1 MTHTDPRAAALIA
14 HYETLTLAGLDALVD
29 LYAED
34 CRFKDP
40 FNEVSGR
47 AALRRVFAHM
57 FETVKS
63 PRFVV
68 HEALVEGEQCFLGWD
83 FHAGGLVIR
92 GASHLRF
99 DAAGLVVAHR
109 DYWDAAE
116 ELYEKLPL
124 LGALM
129 RWLKR
134 RLRRNRRTGRTR
146 PAGSQRQGLVL
157 SRSWQYLLVW
167 WLGSHAAPAK
177 RRGSNC
183 ERSNSGSMAPC
194 SR

>member
-1 MTHTDPRAAALIA
+1 MTHADPRAAALIA
-14 HYETLTLAGLDALVD
+14 RYETLTLAGLDALVD

-40 FNEVSGR
+40 FNEVRGR

-57 FETVKS
+57 LATVKT

-68 HEALVEGEQCFLGWD
+68 HEALVEGDQCFFGWD
-83 FHAGGLVIR
+83 FHAGDFVIR

-116 ELYEKLPL
+116 ELYEKLPV

-129 RWLKR
+129 RLLKR
-134 RLRRNRRTGRTR
+134 RLRAT
-146 PAGSQRQGLVL
+146 
-157 SRSWQYLLVW
+157 
-167 WLGSHAAPAK
+167 
-177 RRGSNC
+177 
-183 ERSNSGSMAPC
+183 
-194 SR
+194 